1 MFQLESGRIMH
12 GDNLLDRWGDWIKPR
27 RQVNPSK
34 ERKRESMGAGMSTGQ
49 KIRGMGEGEG

>member
-1 MFQLESGRIMH
+1 MH